1 MALLDAQRRL
11 LFGRHR
17 DQRLPR
23 SCRADANG
31 SWHLDRRCGR
41 CALIVGRLCAGWL
54 SDRVFAPY
62 IAVFFVVF
70 PMLGIAVLGFGFAG
84 INPVVGTICLGIGIG
99 IGADS
104 PHVSFGRRQV

>member
-1 MALLDAQRRL
+1 MALLDTQCGL
-11 LFGRHR
+11 LFGRYR

-23 SCRADANG
+23 SCRADADG
-31 SWHLDRRCGR
+31 SWHLDRRCGAALSATGV
-41 CALIVGRLCAGWL
+41 ALIVGRLCAGWL

-84 INPVVGTICLGIGIG
+84 INPVVGTICLGI
-99 IGADS
+99 AS
-104 PHVSFGRRQV
+104 GRRSIS